1 MRYQRYILPAFI
13 MVITSC
19 IVMLLGGCAN
29 IVPPEGGKK
38 DTLAPRLLRVTPE
51 DDTRHFDAKKI
62 VFSFDEY
69 VDLVDNGQKMEISP
83 LPQSP
88 PRVGRKLRTV
98 TINLRDTLEPNT
110 TYSINLKGV
119 VKDVNEGNE
128 MEDMIYVF
136 STGATI
142 DTMELSGNVIMAED
156 GKIDSTLTVML
167 HRNGDDSAV
176 AKEKPRYATRVDR
189 NGHFHFQY
197 LQPGTYYLYA
207 LKNEGSGYRY
217 TSAKQAFAFAASPV
231 VLQGSVDP
239 VQLYA
244 YTTAEPERA
253 GPKTAPKRAPA
264 DRRLKYQT
272 NAGSAGKQD
281 LLTKFRFTFET
292 PLKSFDSTGIKFY
305 TDTLFTPINSG
316 FNWQLDS
323 TKKVLSFNYPWV
335 QDTLYHFIMDTTFA
349 VDTLG
354 FKLLRSDT
362 ISFKTMA
369 KAEYGELSIRF
380 KNLDLSENPVIFFVQ
395 GNEVKYRF
403 PLTGPTFMQPL
414 FIPGDYELRLL
425 SDRNKNGIWDPGDY
439 WGSKV
444 QPELVKPIGKKVI
457 VRANWQNETEID
469 VTAPVTNE
477 TNDSRN
483 NNNLPAGL
491 NNSNTPGQRPPGRSF
506 QSQQQVLEN

>member
-1 MRYQRYILPAFI
+1 MRYQRFIFPVFVVILSLTLA
-13 MVITSC
+13 MVW
-19 IVMLLGGCAN
+19 GGCAN
-29 IVPPEGGKK
+29 IVPPEGGFK
-38 DTLAPRLLRVTPE
+38 DTLAPRLLRVIPD
-51 DDTRHFDAKKI
+51 DDTRNFDAKKI

-69 VDLVDNGQKMEISP
+69 VDLVENGQKMEVSP
-83 LPQSP
+83 VPKVP
-88 PRVGRKLRTV
+88 PRIGRKLRTV

-119 VKDVNEGNE
+119 VKDVNESNE

-142 DTMELSGNVIMAED
+142 DSMELSGNVIMAED

-167 HRNGDDSAV
+167 HRSGDDSAV
-176 AKEKPRYATRVDR
+176 VKEKPRYATRVDR

-197 LQPGTYYLYA
+197 LQPGTYYIYA
-207 LKNEGSGYRY
+207 LKNEGGGYRY
-217 TSAKQAFAFAASPV
+217 TNVKQAFAFGKAPI
-231 VLQGSVDP
+231 VLQGSAEP
-239 VQLYA
+239 VELYA
-244 YTTAEPERA
+244 YTSKEPERA
-253 GPKTAPKRAPA
+253 GSKAPPKRAPA

-281 LLTKFRFTFET
+281 LLTRFSFTFET
-292 PLKSFDSTGIKFY
+292 PLRSFDSTGIKFY
-305 TDTLFTPINSG
+305 TDTLYTPITSG
-316 FNWQLDS
+316 FNWSLDS
-323 TKKVLSFNYPWV
+323 TKKILSFNYPWV

-349 VDTLG
+349 TDTLG

-369 KAEYGELSIRF
+369 KLEYGELSIRF
-380 KNLDLSENPVIFFVQ
+380 KNLELSENPVIFFVQ

-403 PLTGPTFMQPL
+403 PLTGPTFKQPL

-425 SDRNKNGIWDPGDY
+425 KDKNKNGTWDPGDF
-439 WGSKV
+439 WGNKE

-469 VTAPVTNE
+469 ITAPVVNE
-477 TNDSRN
+477 SNDPRKNGQAPLN
-483 NNNLPAGL
+483 NNNR
-491 NNSNTPGQRPPGRSF
+491 SNPPQAAPTRSGRI
-506 QSQQQVLEN
+506 LETVQ

>member
-1 MRYQRYILPAFI
+1 MRYQRFVFPALIFLLTLAFA
-13 MVITSC
+13 MVW
-19 IVMLLGGCAN
+19 GGCAN
-29 IVPPEGGKK
+29 IVPPEGGLK
-38 DTLAPRLLRVTPE
+38 DTLAPRLMRVTPD
-51 DDTRHFDAKKI
+51 DDTRNFNAKKI

-69 VDLVDNGQKMEISP
+69 VDLVENGQKMEVSP
-83 LPQSP
+83 VPKSP
-88 PRVGRKLRTV
+88 PRIGHKLRTV

-136 STGATI
+136 STGPTI
-142 DTMELSGNVIMAED
+142 DSMELSGNVIMAED

-167 HRNGDDSAV
+167 HRSSDDSAV
-176 AKEKPRYATRVDR
+176 VKEKPRYATRVDR

-207 LKNEGSGYRY
+207 LKNEGSSYRY
-217 TSAKQAFAFAASPV
+217 TSVKQAFAFAKAPV
-231 VLQGSVDP
+231 VLQENTEP
-239 VQLYA
+239 VELYA
-244 YTTAEPERA
+244 YTSTEPERP
-253 GPKTAPKRAPA
+253 GSKTAPKRAPA
-264 DRRLKYQT
+264 DRRLKYQ
-272 NAGSAGKQD
+272 ASANSSAKQD
-281 LLTKFRFTFET
+281 LLKKFSFTFET

-316 FNWQLDS
+316 FNWSLDS
-323 TKKVLSFNYPWV
+323 TRKILSFNYPWI

-362 ISFKTMA
+362 ISFNTMS
-369 KAEYGELSIRF
+369 KLEYGELSIRF
-380 KNLDLSENPVIFFVQ
+380 KNLDLNENPVIFFVQ

-403 PLTGPTFMQPL
+403 PLTGPVFTQPL

-425 SDRNKNGIWDPGDY
+425 KDKNKNGIWDPGDF
-439 WGSKV
+439 WGSKE
-444 QPELVKPIGKKVI
+444 QPELVRPIGKKVI

-469 VTAPVTNE
+469 ITAPVVTE
-477 TNDSRN
+477 TNDNRNGLPGNPNNRN
-483 NNNLPAGL
+483 N
-491 NNSNTPGQRPPGRSF
+491 PGQTVPKPTKPGTL
-506 QSQQQVLEN
+506 QEAVLD

>member
-1 MRYQRYILPAFI
+1 MRYKGFILPGLIIFFSATLVF
-13 MVITSC
+13 M
-19 IVMLLGGCAN
+19 LGGCAN
-29 IVPPEGGKK
+29 IVPPEGGAK
-38 DTLAPRLLRVTPE
+38 DTLAPRLMRVTPE
-51 DDTRHFDAKKI
+51 DDTRHFNAKRI
-62 VFSFDEY
+62 VFNFDEY
-69 VDLVDNGQKMEISP
+69 VDLVENGQKMEISP

-88 PRVGRKLRTV
+88 PRVNSKLRTV

-136 STGATI
+136 STGANI
-142 DTMELSGNVIMAED
+142 DSMELSGNVIMAED

-167 HRNGDDSAV
+167 HRSGDDSAV

-197 LQPGTYYLYA
+197 LQPGTYYIYA
-207 LKNEGSGYRY
+207 LKNEGSSYRY
-217 TSAKQAFAFAASPV
+217 NSVKQAFAFANEPV
-231 VLQGSVDP
+231 VLQGSVEP
-239 VQLYA
+239 IELYA
-244 YTTAEPERA
+244 YTTVEPERV
-253 GPKTAPKRAPA
+253 GSKTATKRAPA

-281 LLTKFRFTFET
+281 LLKQFSFTFET
-292 PLKSFDSTGIKFY
+292 PLRSFDSTGIKFY
-305 TDTLFTPINSG
+305 TDTLYTQIASG

-323 TKKVLSFNYPWV
+323 TKKILSFNYPWV

-349 VDTLG
+349 IDTLG

-369 KAEYGELSIRF
+369 KTEYGELSVRF
-380 KNLDLSENPVIFFVQ
+380 KNLDLTQNPVIFFIQ

-403 PLTGPTFMQPL
+403 PLTGPQFNQAL

-425 SDRNKNGIWDPGDY
+425 KDDNKNGKWDPGDF
-439 WGSKV
+439 WGTKK

-469 VTAPVTNE
+469 ITAPIVPEN
-477 TNDSRN
+477 NDNRN
-483 NNNLPAGL
+483 GSPLPGGINNR
-491 NNSNTPGQRPPGRSF
+491 NSPGQRPPTTPG
-506 QSQQQVLEN
+506 QKAEAVLEK